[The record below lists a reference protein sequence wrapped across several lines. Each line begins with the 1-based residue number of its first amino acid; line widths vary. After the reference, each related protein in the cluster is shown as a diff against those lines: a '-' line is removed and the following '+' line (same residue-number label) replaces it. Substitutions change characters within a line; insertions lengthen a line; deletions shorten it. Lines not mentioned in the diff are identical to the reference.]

1 MDADPERAS
10 AKLGPISPELVL
22 VDPVLAEQARKLL
35 PDVVE
40 RPRPRAPVAVVG
52 PATAPESAPVAV
64 EPAVP
69 RRRWRRMLVLAVLVF
84 VAGAI
89 SGTLL
94 GGKHDAPVGVAVG
107 VRPEAPDTRSP
118 TVGAQTAKPSK
129 TAPQTTAPA
138 KTSPHEPL
146 RPPKPRS
153 RVASGWTSNVL
164 GVEAR
169 VDDAGVT
176 LLWRRPAGSGH
187 VVVVRRRGPR
197 ARDGVVY
204 RGRAVSYSDSNV
216 RPCTT
221 YRYTIVNYDRR
232 GHPSTGV
239 PTSVVTS
246 GCG

>member
-22 VDPVLAEQARKLL
+22 VAPVLAEQARKLL

-94 GGKHDAPVGVAVG
+94 GGKNDAPVGVSLG
-107 VRPEAPDTRSP
+107 VRAEAPDTRSPTADTRSP
-118 TVGAQTAKPSK
+118 TVGAQTARPSK
-129 TAPQTTAPA
+129 TAPQPTAPA

-153 RVASGWTSNVL
+153 RVARGWTSNVL
-164 GVEAR
+164 GV
-169 VDDAGVT
+169 
-176 LLWRRPAGSGH
+176 
-187 VVVVRRRGPR
+187 
-197 ARDGVVY
+197 
-204 RGRAVSYSDSNV
+204 
-216 RPCTT
+216 
-221 YRYTIVNYDRR
+221 
-232 GHPSTGV
+232 
-239 PTSVVTS
+239 
-246 GCG
+246 